1 MALEYGKEE
10 IVKVN
15 EKNDEFRLVVN
26 QSALKKVLMFRGET
40 LNAVRIVRFEKKAWA
55 NQFK

>member
-15 EKNDEFRLVVN
+15 EKNDKFRLVVN

-40 LNAVRIVRFEKKAWA
+40 LNAVRIVRFEKKA
-55 NQFK
+55 